1 MLARL
6 KERKMRTWLQKL
18 ERMAAAAAFAEEG
31 EWQMARD
38 ILQESERRSVARE
51 AEKKNRR
58 KTRLR
63 ERSYR
68 A

>member
-1 MLARL
+1 
-6 KERKMRTWLQKL
+6 MRTWLQKL

-38 ILQESERRSVARE
+38 VIQESEKRPVARNTD
-51 AEKKNRR
+51 KKSQR
-58 KTRLR
+58 KIRMK